1 MLQHIPTASLL
12 MSSTTSWFV
21 VGLQQQQPIGI
32 SHMPICRDENTAPDG
47 IWYGS
52 TALSRDVA
60 TIVRR
65 MKLLGFNAVRLPFS
79 FSDL

>member
-1 MLQHIPTASLL
+1 M
-12 MSSTTSWFV
+12 V
-21 VGLQQQQPIGI
+21 LQQQGPVRIW
-32 SHMPICRDENTAPDG
+32 HMQICRDRNTAPDG

-65 MKLLGFNAVRLPFS
+65 MQLLGFNAVRLPFS

>member
-1 MLQHIPTASLL
+1 M
-12 MSSTTSWFV
+12 
-21 VGLQQQQPIGI
+21 G
-32 SHMPICRDENTAPDG
+32 CRDKNTAPDG
-47 IWYGS
+47 IWAGS

>member
-1 MLQHIPTASLL
+1 MAWWRL
-12 MSSTTSWFV
+12 TSALVFLRV
-21 VGLQQQQPIGI
+21 Q
-32 SHMPICRDENTAPDG
+32 DKNTAPDG
-47 IWYGS
+47 IWHGS

>member
-1 MLQHIPTASLL
+1 MALH
-12 MSSTTSWFV
+12 
-21 VGLQQQQPIGI
+21 QQQAIAI
-32 SHMPICRDENTAPDG
+32 ILHVSICRDRNTAPDG
-47 IWYGS
+47 IWFGS